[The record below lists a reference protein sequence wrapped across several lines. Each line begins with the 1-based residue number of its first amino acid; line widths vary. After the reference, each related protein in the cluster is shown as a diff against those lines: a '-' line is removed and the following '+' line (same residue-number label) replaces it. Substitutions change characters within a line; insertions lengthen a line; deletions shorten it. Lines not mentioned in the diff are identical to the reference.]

1 MRKTLFTLLLL
12 PAMVMAKDIHV
23 TDTLW
28 ADDELTAAKQVNATH
43 YGIVKRVDS
52 VENTA
57 TVHFFTREKPHL
69 VATCHMVASGEGA
82 GLRKGKQLYF
92 NEDSKVQSMK
102 IYTLVHD
109 ERDGK
114 VSNRLAAET
123 LLYPDGKTQEELTI
137 TYTMEAGKKKRTYD
151 RKCFYPDGALQYEEH
166 FDGQKIN
173 TVYYKPN
180 GKVIKKP
187 KKKIDPYE
195 TMPSFPGGQEAFFE
209 FLSKNVKYPAIAQ
222 KNGIEGRVIVEFV
235 VAKDGKIEKVKVART
250 GGDPS
255 LDKEAVRVIKSMPR
269 WTPGKR
275 RGEPV
280 RVKYT
285 VPVNFRLN

>member
-12 PAMVMAKDIHV
+12 PLLAWGKDIHES
-23 TDTLW
+23 DTLW
-28 ADDELTAAKQVNATH
+28 ANDKLKTVEQTEATR

-57 TVHFFTREKPHL
+57 TVHFYTIEKPRL
-69 VATCHMVASGEGA
+69 VAIWRMVATGEGA
-82 GLRKGKQLYF
+82 GYRKGKQLYF
-92 NEDSKVQSMK
+92 NEDNKVQSMQ

-109 ERDGK
+109 ERNGK
-114 VSNRLAAET
+114 VRNRLAAET
-123 LLYPDGKTQEELTI
+123 LLYPDGKTQEELTL
-137 TYTMEAGKKKRTYD
+137 TYTMENGKEKRRYD

-166 FDGQKIN
+166 HDGQKIN

-187 KKKIDPYE
+187 KKKIPPYE
-195 TMPSFPGGQEAFFE
+195 TMPSYPGGTKALFE
-209 FLSKNVKYPAIAQ
+209 FLSKNVKYPPIAQ
-222 KNGIEGRVIVEFV
+222 ENGIEGRVIVQFAVTEE
-235 VAKDGKIEKVKVART
+235 GKIKNVKVMRT

-255 LDKEAVRVIKSMPR
+255 LDKEAVRVVKSMPR
-269 WTPGKR
+269 WIPGKR
-275 RGEPV
+275 RGIPA
-280 RVKYT
+280 RFTYT

>member
-12 PAMVMAKDIHV
+12 PAIVMAKDIHV

-28 ADDELTAAKQVNATH
+28 ADDWLAAVEQAEATH

-166 FDGQKIN
+166 HDGQKIN

-195 TMPSFPGGQEAFFE
+195 TMPSFPGGQEALFE